1 MRVCSCNAME
11 KAWLRRT
18 QERVGGTGPGGG
30 GNQTEIA
37 GWRGS
42 WTQAQIPPLTSPDS
56 DAGPSTRSRYRHM
69 NESRSRT
76 FCHCDVFSS
85 SFSSLSLFYRAEVEL
100 VALVESDVLMS
111 EPQVVNVPGRV
122 SAIRRLP
129 A

>member
-56 DAGPSTRSRYRHM
+56 DAGPSTRSRYGQTH
-69 NESRSRT
+69 E
-76 FCHCDVFSS
+76 
-85 SFSSLSLFYRAEVEL
+85 
-100 VALVESDVLMS
+100 
-111 EPQVVNVPGRV
+111 
-122 SAIRRLP
+122 
-129 A
+129 

>member
-56 DAGPSTRSRYRHM
+56 DAGPREYLYCGAEMLPGPQEGRSRHRSGVDSAVT
-69 NESRSRT
+69 ETEPRDSVVLSRDDGFFMPFGNT
-76 FCHCDVFSS
+76 EN
-85 SFSSLSLFYRAEVEL
+85 LA
-100 VALVESDVLMS
+100 
-111 EPQVVNVPGRV
+111 G
-122 SAIRRLP
+122 
-129 A
+129 